1 MASIQTLRYEGSIA
15 ELRGCSVIRMNEC
28 GCAKCLVSLDDAHV
42 NVTVDNFGPVRLSH
56 ARRSS
61 FVACAP
67 AKGSNEERSGR
78 LLAALRA

>member
-15 ELRGCSVIRMNEC
+15 ELRGCSVIRMHEC

-42 NVTVDNFGPVRLSH
+42 NVTVDNFGPVRLTH

-61 FVACAP
+61 FVECAP
-67 AKGSNEERSGR
+67 AKGSSEERAGR
-78 LLAALRA
+78 LLVALRA